1 MCVLSCRSN
10 YSHGRTTLLAIQVD
24 AAVSTGKQ
32 FAVGLQ
38 CCRCFVQFELALGL
52 SAAAALYSLNW
63 HQRQAYCTS
72 VPLHSYL
79 SLLRHS
85 PFHAVT
91 VPPLQI
97 NSGNSGGPVL
107 LGDHVV
113 GIAFQC
119 LTSGENIGYIIPVP
133 VINHF
138 LEDLERNGKY
148 TGATRF
154 LVRA

>member
-1 MCVLSCRSN
+1 
-10 YSHGRTTLLAIQVD
+10 LAGFLCYITATSLTPFL
-24 AAVSTGKQ
+24 AA
-32 FAVGLQ
+32 
-38 CCRCFVQFELALGL
+38 
-52 SAAAALYSLNW
+52 
-63 HQRQAYCTS
+63 
-72 VPLHSYL
+72 
-79 SLLRHS
+79 
-85 PFHAVT
+85 T
-91 VPPLQI
+91 VPPAQI

>member
-1 MCVLSCRSN
+1 MQPYLTPANV
-10 YSHGRTTLLAIQVD
+10 
-24 AAVSTGKQ
+24 AA
-32 FAVGLQ
+32 
-38 CCRCFVQFELALGL
+38 
-52 SAAAALYSLNW
+52 SL
-63 HQRQAYCTS
+63 
-72 VPLHSYL
+72 
-79 SLLRHS
+79 
-85 PFHAVT
+85 
-91 VPPLQI
+91 PPQI

-148 TGATRF
+148 TGERPAATGP
-154 LVRA
+154 LAKHGGLGLWS

>member
-1 MCVLSCRSN
+1 MQVRARLQYCLGDLSYRHVYRFPSGRSL

-24 AAVSTGKQ
+24 AA
-32 FAVGLQ
+32 
-38 CCRCFVQFELALGL
+38 
-52 SAAAALYSLNW
+52 
-63 HQRQAYCTS
+63 
-72 VPLHSYL
+72 
-79 SLLRHS
+79 
-85 PFHAVT
+85 
-91 VPPLQI
+91 I

-138 LEDLERNGKY
+138 LQDLERHDKY
-148 TGATRF
+148 TGKN
-154 LVRA
+154 